1 MPRPARRGRSCYAA
15 QAKALAENSKKDV
28 ETSRSVFHTMTGMA
42 GISMKGSDM
51 TANLASP
58 MYREKPRS
66 YLTDHN
72 TQTDAP
78 FSAKLNPTYIPFCK
92 KW

>member
-1 MPRPARRGRSCYAA
+1 
-15 QAKALAENSKKDV
+15 
-28 ETSRSVFHTMTGMA
+28 MTGIA
-42 GISMKGSDM
+42 GISMEASDM

-78 FSAKLNPTYIPFCK
+78 FNTKCNN
-92 KW
+92 